1 MVFIRPSC
9 NCPDATQN
17 ADKNL
22 FASSQ
27 SQTFDRNW
35 NSRTSSDGSVTP
47 FPGIR
52 DRGGYCIH
60 ELAVLNIRQE
70 IDDAFPSGIP
80 YEPRIDAL
88 PPRRIANQRL
98 DSDGLYLAPVPEID
112 I

>member
-1 MVFIRPSC
+1 MSFIRPNC

-35 NSRTSSDGSVTP
+35 DSRIASDGAVTP

-70 IDDAFPSGIP
+70 IDNAFPNGIP
-80 YEPRIDAL
+80 YEPKIDAL
-88 PPRRIANQRL
+88 PPRRRTAQKVES
-98 DSDGLYLAPVPEID
+98 DSLYLAPVPEID